1 MDIYEEYFIDE
12 LMEDDVIT
20 AEEHAFMLGYLS

>member
-1 MDIYEEYFIDE
+1 MDIYEKYSINKFLDE
-12 LMEDDVIT
+12 DSIT